1 MVFAINN
8 IVDTKLGKGKIVEI
22 IRNKEDKNK
31 TFVKVELSWELA
43 NNQKAYLY
51 VMEKEINERDNDAN
65 QVNEGASTNEMPFG
79 TGRTVEI

>member
-22 IRNKEDKNK
+22 IRNKEDNNK

-51 VMEKEINERDNDAN
+51 SSLINRL
-65 QVNEGASTNEMPFG
+65 SLS
-79 TGRTVEI
+79 